1 MRDWRRTGGGSGRVE
16 EGEATGKGV
25 DGDGAVGE
33 ATVDLMMEAAKTDKV
48 IKTRNQ
54 VKGQGMKRDAQ

>member
-1 MRDWRRTGGGSGRVE
+1 
-16 EGEATGKGV
+16 
-25 DGDGAVGE
+25 VGE
-33 ATVDLMMEAAKTDKV
+33 ATVDLMIEAAKTDKV